1 MELFNSYKI
10 CEQGIMN
17 NFIIKKYFLISL
29 VCTILIFL
37 SFNFIINKINFNI
50 GIDFTSTKT
59 FTLSKGTK
67 NVLANI
73 EEPLKIEF
81 IYSRSLSKNIP
92 IIQNYANQI
101 EGLINRYVGLAKG
114 KIEFQIIEPEP
125 YSDEEDYVERF
136 GVQGFP
142 VDQEGSNVYFGLIAT
157 NTTDDTEI
165 IPFFDP
171 SKAGSLEK
179 QLTDIVYKL
188 NRVEK
193 PKIGILTQVET
204 QSPNPNIPLQGE
216 YILFEQLGNYYEIE
230 YLSPTAEIFENI
242 DLLVVYHPAE
252 ISDITEYAIEQ
263 FILRGG
269 KTLIFVDPY
278 FEKDDYTDKSSTLD
292 NVLKTLNINYI
303 DRVILDGAQA
313 TRLQTQQNISDNTSL
328 QTLLKLNWPEV
339 RTDFIN
345 QQEDISNG
353 LSLIRLISPGGLMKL
368 EDESKTTYTSVL
380 SSSELTMDLS
390 IQEVQDPI
398 EIINNF
404 NPTGIIYDFAVK
416 VGGTAL
422 SNFENFE
429 NKYSNHISQSQDDL
443 NVIVFSDADFIRSPY
458 WARVQKF
465 LGSTVIEESS
475 DNGTIVS
482 NIMDVMTGFD
492 DFIDLR
498 NKETPFRPFTVVQ
511 KLQAEAEKQYLG
523 QEQELQEK
531 LDLTLQEIKN
541 LSGGRVNENVQLSES
556 QMEELAAFQFEVER
570 TRKELREVRRNL
582 NKDIDALSN
591 KINVLNTFLIPILL
605 IILMFFVPYQLGIR
619 KRKS

>member
-1 MELFNSYKI
+1 
-10 CEQGIMN
+10 MN
-17 NFIIKKYFLISL
+17 KLILKKYFFIS
-29 VCTILIFL
+29 VVSTILLFL
-37 SFNFIINKINFNI
+37 SFNFIINKVNFNI

-67 NVLANI
+67 NVLTNI

-92 IIQNYANQI
+92 IIQNYATQI
-101 EGLINRYVGLAKG
+101 EGLLNRYESLAKG
-114 KIEFQIIEPEP
+114 KIDFQIIEPEP
-125 YSDEEDYVERF
+125 YSDQEDYVERY

-142 VDQEGSNVYFGLIAT
+142 VGLEGSNIYFGLIAT
-157 NTTDDTEI
+157 NTTDDLEI

-171 SKAGSLEK
+171 SKGGSLEK

-193 PKIGILTQVET
+193 PTIGLLTQVET
-204 QSPNPNIPLQGE
+204 KSPNPNIPLQGE
-216 YILFEQLGNYYEIE
+216 YIIFEQLENYYDIE

-252 ISDITEYAIEQ
+252 ISENTEYAIEQ

-278 FEKDDYTDKSSTLD
+278 FEKDDYTDKTSTLN
-292 NVLKTLNINYI
+292 NVLKTLNINYV
-303 DRVILDGAQA
+303 DRVILDGTQA
-313 TRLQTQQNISDNTSL
+313 TRLQTQQNISDSTSL

-353 LSLIRLISPGGLMKL
+353 LSLVRLISPGGLMKL
-368 EDESKTTYTSVL
+368 EEESQTTYSSIL

-398 EIINNF
+398 ELINNF

-416 VGGTAL
+416 VGGMAQ
-422 SNFENFE
+422 SNFDNFE
-429 NKYSNHISQSQDDL
+429 GKYSDHINQSQENI
-443 NVIVFSDADFIRSPY
+443 NVIVFSDADFIRGPY

-465 LGSTVIEESS
+465 LNSTVIEESS
-475 DNGTIVS
+475 DNGTLVS

-523 QEQELQEK
+523 QEQELQQK

-541 LSGGRVNENVQLSES
+541 LSGGRDNENVQLSET
-556 QMEELAAFQFEVER
+556 QMEELALFQLEVER

-582 NKDIDALSN
+582 NKDIDALAN

-619 KRKS
+619 KRKSR

>member
-1 MELFNSYKI
+1 
-10 CEQGIMN
+10 MN

-390 IQEVQDPI
+390 IPEVQDPI

>member
-1 MELFNSYKI
+1 
-10 CEQGIMN
+10 MN
-17 NFIIKKYFLISL
+17 KLILKKYFFIS
-29 VCTILIFL
+29 VVSTILLFL

-92 IIQNYANQI
+92 IIQNYATQI
-101 EGLINRYVGLAKG
+101 EGLLNRYESLAKG
-114 KIEFQIIEPEP
+114 KIDFQIIEPEP
-125 YSDEEDYVERF
+125 YSDQEDYVERY

-142 VDQEGSNVYFGLIAT
+142 VGLEGSNIYFGMIAT
-157 NTTDDTEI
+157 NTTDDLEI

-171 SKAGSLEK
+171 SKGGSLEK

-193 PKIGILTQVET
+193 PKIGLLTQVET
-204 QSPNPNIPLQGE
+204 KSPNPNIPLQGE
-216 YILFEQLGNYYEIE
+216 YIIFEQLENYYDIE

-252 ISDITEYAIEQ
+252 ISENTEYAIEQ

-278 FEKDDYTDKSSTLD
+278 FEKDDYTDKTSTLN
-292 NVLKTLNINYI
+292 NVLKTLNINYV
-303 DRVILDGAQA
+303 DRVILDGTQA
-313 TRLQTQQNISDNTSL
+313 TRLQTQQNISDSTSL

-353 LSLIRLISPGGLMKL
+353 LSLVRLISPGGLMKL
-368 EDESKTTYTSVL
+368 EEESQTTYSSIL

-398 EIINNF
+398 ELINNF

-416 VGGTAL
+416 VGGMAQ
-422 SNFENFE
+422 SNFDNFE
-429 NKYSNHISQSQDDL
+429 GKYSDHISQSQENI
-443 NVIVFSDADFIRSPY
+443 NVIVFSDADFIRGPY

-465 LGSTVIEESS
+465 LNSTVIEESS
-475 DNGTIVS
+475 DNGTLVS

-523 QEQELQEK
+523 REQELQQK

-541 LSGGRVNENVQLSES
+541 LSGGRDNENVQLSET
-556 QMEELAAFQFEVER
+556 QMEELALFQLEVER

-582 NKDIDALSN
+582 NKDIDALAN

-619 KRKS
+619 KRKSR

>member
-1 MELFNSYKI
+1 
-10 CEQGIMN
+10 MN
-17 NFIIKKYFLISL
+17 KLILKKYFFIS
-29 VCTILIFL
+29 VVSTILLFL

-92 IIQNYANQI
+92 IIQNYATQI
-101 EGLINRYVGLAKG
+101 EGLLNRYESLAKG
-114 KIEFQIIEPEP
+114 KIDFQIIEPEP
-125 YSDEEDYVERF
+125 YSDQEDYVERY

-142 VDQEGSNVYFGLIAT
+142 VGLEGSNIYFGMIAT
-157 NTTDDTEI
+157 NTTDDLEI

-171 SKAGSLEK
+171 SKGGSLEK

-193 PKIGILTQVET
+193 PKIGLLTQVET
-204 QSPNPNIPLQGE
+204 KSPNPNIPLQGE
-216 YILFEQLGNYYEIE
+216 YIIFEQLENYYDIE

-252 ISDITEYAIEQ
+252 ISENTEYAIEQ

-278 FEKDDYTDKSSTLD
+278 FEKDDYTDKTSTLN
-292 NVLKTLNINYI
+292 NVLKTLNINYV
-303 DRVILDGAQA
+303 DRVILDGTQA
-313 TRLQTQQNISDNTSL
+313 TRLQTQQNISDSTSL

-353 LSLIRLISPGGLMKL
+353 LSLVRLISPGGLMKL
-368 EDESKTTYTSVL
+368 EEESQTTYSSIL

-398 EIINNF
+398 ELINNF
-404 NPTGIIYDFAVK
+404 NPTGTIYDFAVK
-416 VGGTAL
+416 VGGMAQ
-422 SNFENFE
+422 SNFDNFE
-429 NKYSNHISQSQDDL
+429 AKYSDHISQSQENI
-443 NVIVFSDADFIRSPY
+443 NVIVFSDADFIRGPY

-465 LGSTVIEESS
+465 LNSTVIEESS
-475 DNGTIVS
+475 DNGTLVS

-523 QEQELQEK
+523 QEQELQQK

-541 LSGGRVNENVQLSES
+541 LSGGRDNENVQLSEN
-556 QMEELAAFQFEVER
+556 QMEELALFQLEVER

-582 NKDIDALSN
+582 NKDIDALAN
-591 KINVLNTFLIPILL
+591 KINVLNTFLIPIIL

-619 KRKS
+619 KRKSR

>member
-1 MELFNSYKI
+1 
-10 CEQGIMN
+10 MN
-17 NFIIKKYFLISL
+17 KLILKKYFFIS
-29 VCTILIFL
+29 VVSTILLFL
-37 SFNFIINKINFNI
+37 SFNFIINKVNFNI

-92 IIQNYANQI
+92 IIQNYATQI
-101 EGLINRYVGLAKG
+101 EGLLNRYESLAKG
-114 KIEFQIIEPEP
+114 KIDFQIIEPEP
-125 YSDEEDYVERF
+125 YSDQEDYVERY

-142 VDQEGSNVYFGLIAT
+142 VGLEGSNIYFGMIAT
-157 NTTDDTEI
+157 NTTDDLEI

-171 SKAGSLEK
+171 SKGGSLEK

-193 PKIGILTQVET
+193 PKIGLLTQVET
-204 QSPNPNIPLQGE
+204 KSPNPNIPLQGE
-216 YILFEQLGNYYEIE
+216 YIIFEQLENYYDIE

-252 ISDITEYAIEQ
+252 ISENTEYAIEQ

-278 FEKDDYTDKSSTLD
+278 FEKDDYTDKTSTLN
-292 NVLKTLNINYI
+292 NVLKTLNINYV
-303 DRVILDGAQA
+303 DRVILDGTQA
-313 TRLQTQQNISDNTSL
+313 TRLQTQQNISDSTSL

-353 LSLIRLISPGGLMKL
+353 LSLVRLISPGGLMKL
-368 EDESKTTYTSVL
+368 EEESQTTYSSIL

-398 EIINNF
+398 ELINNF

-416 VGGTAL
+416 VGGMAQ
-422 SNFENFE
+422 SNFDNFE
-429 NKYSNHISQSQDDL
+429 GKYSDHISQSQENI
-443 NVIVFSDADFIRSPY
+443 NVIVFSDADFIRGPY

-465 LGSTVIEESS
+465 LNSTVIEESS
-475 DNGTIVS
+475 DNGTLVS

-523 QEQELQEK
+523 QEQELQQK

-541 LSGGRVNENVQLSES
+541 LSGGRDNENVQLSEN
-556 QMEELAAFQFEVER
+556 QMEELALFQLEVER

-582 NKDIDALSN
+582 NKDIDALAN
-591 KINVLNTFLIPILL
+591 KINVLNTFLIPIIL

-619 KRKS
+619 KRKSR

>member
-1 MELFNSYKI
+1 
-10 CEQGIMN
+10 MN

-67 NVLANI
+67 NVLSNI

-101 EGLINRYVGLAKG
+101 EGLISRYVGLAKG

-390 IQEVQDPI
+390 IPEVQDPI

>member
-1 MELFNSYKI
+1 
-10 CEQGIMN
+10 MN
-17 NFIIKKYFLISL
+17 KLILKKYFFIS
-29 VCTILIFL
+29 VVSTILLFL

-92 IIQNYANQI
+92 IIQNYATQI
-101 EGLINRYVGLAKG
+101 EGLLNRYESLAKG
-114 KIEFQIIEPEP
+114 KIDFQIIEPEP
-125 YSDEEDYVERF
+125 YSDQEDYVERY

-142 VDQEGSNVYFGLIAT
+142 VGLEGSNIYFGMIAT
-157 NTTDDTEI
+157 NTTDDLEI

-171 SKAGSLEK
+171 SKGGSLEK

-193 PKIGILTQVET
+193 PKIGLLTQVET
-204 QSPNPNIPLQGE
+204 KSPNPNIPLQGE
-216 YILFEQLGNYYEIE
+216 YIIFEQLENYYDIE

-252 ISDITEYAIEQ
+252 ISENTEYAIEQ

-278 FEKDDYTDKSSTLD
+278 FEKDDYTDKTSTLN
-292 NVLKTLNINYI
+292 NVLKTLNINYV
-303 DRVILDGAQA
+303 DRVILDGTQA
-313 TRLQTQQNISDNTSL
+313 TRLQTQQNISDSTSL

-353 LSLIRLISPGGLMKL
+353 LSLVRLISPGGLMKL
-368 EDESKTTYTSVL
+368 EEESQTTYSSIL

-398 EIINNF
+398 ELINNF

-416 VGGTAL
+416 VGGMAQ
-422 SNFENFE
+422 SNFDNFE
-429 NKYSNHISQSQDDL
+429 GKYSDHISQSQENI
-443 NVIVFSDADFIRSPY
+443 NVIVFSDADFIRGPY

-465 LGSTVIEESS
+465 LNSTVIEESS
-475 DNGTIVS
+475 DNGTLVS

-523 QEQELQEK
+523 QEQELQQK

-541 LSGGRVNENVQLSES
+541 LSGGRDNENVQLSEN
-556 QMEELAAFQFEVER
+556 QMEELALFQLEVER

-582 NKDIDALSN
+582 NKDIDALAN
-591 KINVLNTFLIPILL
+591 KINVLNTFLIPIIL

-619 KRKS
+619 KRKNR

>member
-1 MELFNSYKI
+1 
-10 CEQGIMN
+10 MN
-17 NFIIKKYFLISL
+17 NFIVKKYFLISV

-101 EGLINRYVGLAKG
+101 EGLISRYVGLAKG

-339 RTDFIN
+339 RTNFIN

>member
-1 MELFNSYKI
+1 
-10 CEQGIMN
+10 MN
-17 NFIIKKYFLISL
+17 KLILKKYFFIS
-29 VCTILIFL
+29 VVSTILLFL

-101 EGLINRYVGLAKG
+101 EGLLNRYDSLAKG
-114 KIEFQIIEPEP
+114 KIDFQIIEPEP
-125 YSDEEDYVERF
+125 YSDQEDYVERF

-142 VDQEGSNVYFGLIAT
+142 VGLEGSNIYFGLIAT
-157 NTTDDTEI
+157 NTTDDIEI

-171 SKAGSLEK
+171 SKGGSLEK

-193 PKIGILTQVET
+193 PKIGLLTQVET
-204 QSPNPNIPLQGE
+204 KSPNPNIPLQGE
-216 YILFEQLGNYYEIE
+216 YIIFEQLENYYDIE

-252 ISDITEYAIEQ
+252 ISENTEYAIEQ

-278 FEKDDYTDKSSTLD
+278 FEKDDYTDKASTLN
-292 NVLKTLNINYI
+292 NVLKTLNINYV
-303 DRVILDGAQA
+303 DRVILDGTQA
-313 TRLQTQQNISDNTSL
+313 TRLQTQQNISDSTSL

-345 QQEDISNG
+345 QQEDISSG
-353 LSLIRLISPGGLMKL
+353 LSLVRLISPGGLMKL
-368 EDESKTTYTSVL
+368 DEESQTTYSSIL

-398 EIINNF
+398 ELINNF

-416 VGGTAL
+416 VGGKAQ
-422 SNFENFE
+422 SNFDNFE
-429 NKYSNHISQSQDDL
+429 SKYSDHISQSQENL

-465 LGSTVIEESS
+465 LNSTVIEESS
-475 DNGTIVS
+475 DNGTLVS

-523 QEQELQEK
+523 QEQELQQK
-531 LDLTLQEIKN
+531 LDLTLQEIQN
-541 LSGGRVNENVQLSES
+541 LSGGRDNENVQLSET
-556 QMEELAAFQFEVER
+556 QMEELALFQLEVER

-582 NKDIDALSN
+582 NKDIDALAN

-605 IILMFFVPYQLGIR
+605 IILMFFIPYQLGIR
-619 KRKS
+619 KRKSP

>member
-1 MELFNSYKI
+1 MKKLI
-10 CEQGIMN
+10 L
-17 NFIIKKYFLISL
+17 KKYFFIS
-29 VCTILIFL
+29 VISTILFFL

-73 EEPLKIEF
+73 EEPLKFEF

-101 EGLINRYVGLAKG
+101 EGLLNRYDSLAKG
-114 KIEFQIIEPEP
+114 KIDFQIIEPEP
-125 YSDEEDYVERF
+125 YSDQEDYVERF
-136 GVQGFP
+136 GVQGIP
-142 VDQEGSNVYFGLIAT
+142 VDQEGSNIYFGLIAT
-157 NTTDDTEI
+157 NTTDDIEI

-179 QLTDIVYKL
+179 QLTDIIYKL

-193 PKIGILTQVET
+193 PKIGLLTQVET
-204 QSPNPNIPLQGE
+204 KSPNPNIPLQGE

-230 YLSPTAEIFENI
+230 YLNPTAEIFENI
-242 DLLVVYHPAE
+242 DLLIVYHPAE
-252 ISDITEYAIEQ
+252 ISDNTEYAIEQ

-269 KTLIFVDPY
+269 KALLFIDPY
-278 FEKDDYTDKSSTLD
+278 FEKDDYSGKSSTLD

-328 QTLLKLNWPEV
+328 QTLLKLNWPEI

-353 LSLIRLISPGGLMKL
+353 LSLVRLISPGGLMKL
-368 EDESKTTYTSVL
+368 NEESQTTYNSIL

-398 EIINNF
+398 ELINNF
-404 NPTGIIYDFAVK
+404 NPTGIIYDFAVRI
-416 VGGTAL
+416 GGAAS
-422 SNFENFE
+422 SNFNNFE
-429 NKYSNHISQSQDDL
+429 NKYSNHISQSQENI
-443 NVIVFSDADFIRSPY
+443 NVIVFSDADFIRSPF

-465 LGSTVIEESS
+465 LNSTVVEESS
-475 DNGTIVS
+475 DNGTLVS
-482 NIMDVMTGFD
+482 NIMDLMTGFD

-511 KLQAEAEKQYLG
+511 KMQAEAEKQYLG
-523 QEQELQEK
+523 QEQELQQK
-531 LDLTLQEIKN
+531 LDLTLQKIKN
-541 LSGGRVNENVQLSES
+541 LSGGRDSENVQLSET
-556 QMEELAAFQFEVER
+556 QIEELAAFQFEVER

-582 NKDIDALSN
+582 NKDIDALAN
-591 KINVLNTFLIPILL
+591 KINAINTFFIPILL
-605 IILMFFVPYQLGIR
+605 IILLFFVPYQLGIR
-619 KRKS
+619 KRKSR

>member
-1 MELFNSYKI
+1 
-10 CEQGIMN
+10 MN

-29 VCTILIFL
+29 ICTILIFL

-101 EGLINRYVGLAKG
+101 EGLISRYVGLAKG

>member
-1 MELFNSYKI
+1 
-10 CEQGIMN
+10 MN

-73 EEPLKIEF
+73 QEPLKIEF

-101 EGLINRYVGLAKG
+101 EGLISRYVGLAKG

-368 EDESKTTYTSVL
+368 EDESETTYTSVL

-422 SNFENFE
+422 SNFENFD

>member
-1 MELFNSYKI
+1 MK
-10 CEQGIMN
+10 
-17 NFIIKKYFLISL
+17 NFILKKYFLISL
-29 VCTILIFL
+29 LSTFLFFL

-50 GIDFTSTKT
+50 GVDFTSTKT

-67 NVLANI
+67 NVLVNI
-73 EEPLKIEF
+73 QEPLQIEF
-81 IYSRSLSKNIP
+81 IYSRELSKNIP

-101 EGLINRYVGLAKG
+101 EGLLSRYVDLAKG
-114 KIEFQIIEPEP
+114 KINLEILDPEP
-125 YSDEEDYVERF
+125 YSDQEDYVERF
-136 GVQGFP
+136 GMQGLP
-142 VDQEGSNVYFGLIAT
+142 IDQEGSNIYFGLIAT
-157 NTTDDTEI
+157 NTTDDLEI

-171 SKAGSLEK
+171 SKGGSLEK

-193 PKIGILTQVET
+193 PKIGLLTQVET
-204 QSPNPNIPLQGE
+204 KSPNPNIPLQGE
-216 YILFEQLGNYYEIE
+216 YIIFEQLENYYDIE

-252 ISDITEYAIEQ
+252 ISENTEYAIEQ

-269 KTLIFVDPY
+269 KTLIFIDPY
-278 FEKDDYTDKSSTLD
+278 FEKDDYTDKTSTLN

-303 DRVILDGAQA
+303 DRVILDGTQA

-339 RTDFIN
+339 RTEFIN

-353 LSLIRLISPGGLMKL
+353 LSLVRLISPGGLLKL
-368 EDESKTTYTSVL
+368 EEESQTTYNSIL
-380 SSSELTMDLS
+380 SSSELTMDLT

-398 EIINNF
+398 ELINNF

-416 VGGTAL
+416 VGGTAQ
-422 SNFENFE
+422 SSFDNFKG
-429 NKYSNHISQSQDDL
+429 KYSNHISQSQEDL
-443 NVIVFSDADFIRSPY
+443 NVIVFSDADFIRGAY

-465 LGSTVIEESS
+465 LNSTVIEESS
-475 DNGTIVS
+475 DNGTLVS
-482 NIMDVMTGFD
+482 NIMDVLTGFD
-492 DFIDLR
+492 DFVDLR

-523 QEQELQEK
+523 QEQELQQK
-531 LDLTLQEIKN
+531 LELALQEIKN
-541 LSGGRVNENVQLSES
+541 LSGGRDNENFQLSDS
-556 QMEELAAFQFEVER
+556 QMEELAIFQLEVEK

-582 NKDIDALSN
+582 NKEIDALAN
-591 KINVLNTFLIPILL
+591 NINVINTFLIPFLL
-605 IILMFFVPYQLGIR
+605 IILMFFLPYQLGIR
-619 KRKS
+619 KRKSR

>member
-1 MELFNSYKI
+1 
-10 CEQGIMN
+10 MN
-17 NFIIKKYFLISL
+17 KLILKKYFFIS
-29 VCTILIFL
+29 VVSTILLFL

-101 EGLINRYVGLAKG
+101 EGLLNRYDSLAKG
-114 KIEFQIIEPEP
+114 KIDFQIIEPEP
-125 YSDEEDYVERF
+125 YSDQEDYVERF

-142 VDQEGSNVYFGLIAT
+142 VGLEGSNIYFGLIAT
-157 NTTDDTEI
+157 NTTDDIEI

-171 SKAGSLEK
+171 SKGGSLEK

-193 PKIGILTQVET
+193 PKIGLLTQVET
-204 QSPNPNIPLQGE
+204 KSPNPNIPLQGE
-216 YILFEQLGNYYEIE
+216 YIIFEQLENYYDIE

-252 ISDITEYAIEQ
+252 ISENTEYAIEQ

-278 FEKDDYTDKSSTLD
+278 FEKDDYTDKTSTLN
-292 NVLKTLNINYI
+292 NVLKTLNINYV
-303 DRVILDGAQA
+303 DRVILDGTQA
-313 TRLQTQQNISDNTSL
+313 TRLQTQQNISDSTSL

-345 QQEDISNG
+345 QQEDISSG
-353 LSLIRLISPGGLMKL
+353 LSLVRLISPGGLMKL
-368 EDESKTTYTSVL
+368 DEESQTTYSSIL

-398 EIINNF
+398 ELINNF

-416 VGGTAL
+416 VGGKAQ
-422 SNFENFE
+422 SNFDNFE
-429 NKYSNHISQSQDDL
+429 SKYSDHISQSQENL

-465 LGSTVIEESS
+465 LNSTVIEESS
-475 DNGTIVS
+475 DNGTLVS

-523 QEQELQEK
+523 QEQELQQK

-541 LSGGRVNENVQLSES
+541 LSGGRDNENVQLSET
-556 QMEELAAFQFEVER
+556 QMEELALFQLEVER

-582 NKDIDALSN
+582 NKDIDALAN

-619 KRKS
+619 KRKSP

>member
-1 MELFNSYKI
+1 
-10 CEQGIMN
+10 MN
-17 NFIIKKYFLISL
+17 KLILKKYFFIS
-29 VCTILIFL
+29 VVSTILLFL

-92 IIQNYANQI
+92 IIQNYATQI
-101 EGLINRYVGLAKG
+101 EGLLNRYESLAKG
-114 KIEFQIIEPEP
+114 KIDFQIIEPEP
-125 YSDEEDYVERF
+125 YSDQEDYVERY

-142 VDQEGSNVYFGLIAT
+142 VGLEGSNIYFGMIAT
-157 NTTDDTEI
+157 NTTDDLEI

-171 SKAGSLEK
+171 SKGGSLEK

-193 PKIGILTQVET
+193 PKIGLLTQVET
-204 QSPNPNIPLQGE
+204 KSPNPNIPLQGE
-216 YILFEQLGNYYEIE
+216 YIIFEQLENYYDIE

-252 ISDITEYAIEQ
+252 ISENTEYAIEQ

-278 FEKDDYTDKSSTLD
+278 FEKDDYTDKTSTLN
-292 NVLKTLNINYI
+292 NVLKTLNINYV
-303 DRVILDGAQA
+303 DRVILDGTQA
-313 TRLQTQQNISDNTSL
+313 TRLQTQQNISDSTSL

-353 LSLIRLISPGGLMKL
+353 LSLVRLISPGGLMKL
-368 EDESKTTYTSVL
+368 EEESQTTYSSIL
-380 SSSELTMDLS
+380 SSSELTMGLS

-398 EIINNF
+398 ELINNF

-416 VGGTAL
+416 VGGMAQ
-422 SNFENFE
+422 SNFDNFE
-429 NKYSNHISQSQDDL
+429 GKYSDHISQSQENI
-443 NVIVFSDADFIRSPY
+443 NVIVFSDADFIRGPY

-465 LGSTVIEESS
+465 LNSTVIEESS
-475 DNGTIVS
+475 DNGTLVS

-523 QEQELQEK
+523 QEQELQQK

-541 LSGGRVNENVQLSES
+541 LSGGRDNENVQLSEN
-556 QMEELAAFQFEVER
+556 QMEELALFQLEVER

-582 NKDIDALSN
+582 NKDIDALAN
-591 KINVLNTFLIPILL
+591 KINVLNTFLIPIIL

-619 KRKS
+619 KRKSR

>member
-1 MELFNSYKI
+1 
-10 CEQGIMN
+10 MN
-17 NFIIKKYFLISL
+17 KLILKKYFFIS
-29 VCTILIFL
+29 VVSTILLFL

-92 IIQNYANQI
+92 IIQNYATQI
-101 EGLINRYVGLAKG
+101 EGLLNRYESLAKG
-114 KIEFQIIEPEP
+114 KIDFQIIEPEP
-125 YSDEEDYVERF
+125 YSDQEDYVERY

-142 VDQEGSNVYFGLIAT
+142 VGLEGSNIYFGMIAT
-157 NTTDDTEI
+157 NTTDDLEI

-171 SKAGSLEK
+171 SKGGSLEK

-193 PKIGILTQVET
+193 PKIGLLTQVET
-204 QSPNPNIPLQGE
+204 KSPNPNIPLQGE
-216 YILFEQLGNYYEIE
+216 YIIFEQLENYYDIE

-252 ISDITEYAIEQ
+252 ISENTEYAIEQ

-278 FEKDDYTDKSSTLD
+278 FEKDDYTDKTSTLN
-292 NVLKTLNINYI
+292 NVLKTLNINYV
-303 DRVILDGAQA
+303 DRVILDGTQA
-313 TRLQTQQNISDNTSL
+313 TRLQTQQNISDSTSL

-353 LSLIRLISPGGLMKL
+353 LSLVRLISPGGLMKL
-368 EDESKTTYTSVL
+368 EEESQTTYSSIL

-398 EIINNF
+398 ELINNF

-416 VGGTAL
+416 VGGTAQ
-422 SNFENFE
+422 SNFDNFE
-429 NKYSNHISQSQDDL
+429 GKYSYHISQSQENI
-443 NVIVFSDADFIRSPY
+443 NVIVFSDADFIRGPY

-465 LGSTVIEESS
+465 LNSTVIEESS
-475 DNGTIVS
+475 DNGTLVS

-523 QEQELQEK
+523 QEQELQQK

-541 LSGGRVNENVQLSES
+541 LSGGRDNENVQLSEN
-556 QMEELAAFQFEVER
+556 QMEELALFQLEVER

-582 NKDIDALSN
+582 NKDIDALAN
-591 KINVLNTFLIPILL
+591 KINVLNTFLIPIIL

-619 KRKS
+619 KRKSR

>member
-1 MELFNSYKI
+1 
-10 CEQGIMN
+10 MN
-17 NFIIKKYFLISL
+17 NFIIKKYFLISV

-101 EGLINRYVGLAKG
+101 EGLISRYVGLAKG

-368 EDESKTTYTSVL
+368 EDESETTYTSVL

-605 IILMFFVPYQLGIR
+605 IILMLFVQYQLGIR

>member
-1 MELFNSYKI
+1 
-10 CEQGIMN
+10 MN
-17 NFIIKKYFLISL
+17 NFIIKKYFLISV

-101 EGLINRYVGLAKG
+101 EGLISRYVGLAKG

-188 NRVEK
+188 NRIEK

>member
-1 MELFNSYKI
+1 MKKLI
-10 CEQGIMN
+10 L
-17 NFIIKKYFLISL
+17 KKYFFIS
-29 VCTILIFL
+29 VISTILFFL

-73 EEPLKIEF
+73 EEPLKFEF

-101 EGLINRYVGLAKG
+101 EGLLNRYDSLAKG
-114 KIEFQIIEPEP
+114 KIDFQIIEPEP
-125 YSDEEDYVERF
+125 YSDQEDYVERF

-142 VDQEGSNVYFGLIAT
+142 VDQEGSNIYFGLIAT
-157 NTTDDTEI
+157 NTTDDIEI

-179 QLTDIVYKL
+179 QLTDIIYKL

-193 PKIGILTQVET
+193 PKIGLLTQVET
-204 QSPNPNIPLQGE
+204 KSPNPNIPLQGE

-230 YLSPTAEIFENI
+230 YLNPTAEIFENI
-242 DLLVVYHPAE
+242 DLLFVYHPAE
-252 ISDITEYAIEQ
+252 ISDNTEYAIEQ

-269 KTLIFVDPY
+269 KTLLFIDPY
-278 FEKDDYTDKSSTLD
+278 FEKDDYSGKSSTLD

-328 QTLLKLNWPEV
+328 QTLLKLNWPEI

-353 LSLIRLISPGGLMKL
+353 LSLVRLISPGGLMKL
-368 EDESKTTYTSVL
+368 NEESQTTYNSIL

-398 EIINNF
+398 ELINNF
-404 NPTGIIYDFAVK
+404 NPTGIIYDFAVRI
-416 VGGTAL
+416 GGAAS
-422 SNFENFE
+422 SNFNNFE
-429 NKYSNHISQSQDDL
+429 NKYSNHISQSQENI
-443 NVIVFSDADFIRSPY
+443 NVIVFSDADFIRSPF

-465 LGSTVIEESS
+465 LNSTVVEESS
-475 DNGTIVS
+475 DNGTLVS
-482 NIMDVMTGFD
+482 NIMDLMTGFD

-511 KLQAEAEKQYLG
+511 KMQAEAEKQYLG
-523 QEQELQEK
+523 QEQELQQK
-531 LDLTLQEIKN
+531 LDLTLQKIKN
-541 LSGGRVNENVQLSES
+541 LSGGRDSENVQLSET
-556 QMEELAAFQFEVER
+556 QIEELAAFQFEVER

-582 NKDIDALSN
+582 NKDIDALAN
-591 KINVLNTFLIPILL
+591 KINALNTFFIPILL
-605 IILMFFVPYQLGIR
+605 IILLFFVPYQLGIR
-619 KRKS
+619 KRKSR

>member
-1 MELFNSYKI
+1 
-10 CEQGIMN
+10 MN
-17 NFIIKKYFLISL
+17 KLILKKYFFIS
-29 VCTILIFL
+29 VVSTILLFL

-92 IIQNYANQI
+92 IIQNYATQI
-101 EGLINRYVGLAKG
+101 EGLLNRYESLAKG
-114 KIEFQIIEPEP
+114 KIDFQIIEPEP
-125 YSDEEDYVERF
+125 YSDQEDYVERY

-142 VDQEGSNVYFGLIAT
+142 VGLEGSNIYFGMIAT
-157 NTTDDTEI
+157 NTTDDLEI

-171 SKAGSLEK
+171 SKGGSLEK
-179 QLTDIVYKL
+179 QLTDMVYKL

-193 PKIGILTQVET
+193 PKIGLLTQVET
-204 QSPNPNIPLQGE
+204 KSPNPNIPLQGE
-216 YILFEQLGNYYEIE
+216 YIIFEQLENYYDIE

-252 ISDITEYAIEQ
+252 ISENTEYAIEQ

-278 FEKDDYTDKSSTLD
+278 FEKDDYTDKTPTLN
-292 NVLKTLNINYI
+292 NVLKTLNINYC
-303 DRVILDGAQA
+303 DRVILDGTQA
-313 TRLQTQQNISDNTSL
+313 TRLQTQQNISDSTSL

-353 LSLIRLISPGGLMKL
+353 LSLVRLISPGGLMKL
-368 EDESKTTYTSVL
+368 EEESQTTYSSIL

-398 EIINNF
+398 ELINNF

-416 VGGTAL
+416 VGGMAQ
-422 SNFENFE
+422 SNFDNFE
-429 NKYSNHISQSQDDL
+429 GKYSDHISQSQENI
-443 NVIVFSDADFIRSPY
+443 NVIVFSDADFIRGPY

-465 LGSTVIEESS
+465 LNSTVIEESS
-475 DNGTIVS
+475 DNGTLVS

-523 QEQELQEK
+523 REQELQQK

-541 LSGGRVNENVQLSES
+541 LSGGRDNENVQLSET
-556 QMEELAAFQFEVER
+556 QMEELALFQLEVER

-582 NKDIDALSN
+582 NKDIDALAN

-619 KRKS
+619 KRKSR

>member
-1 MELFNSYKI
+1 
-10 CEQGIMN
+10 MN
-17 NFIIKKYFLISL
+17 KLILKKYFFIS
-29 VCTILIFL
+29 VVSTILLFL
-37 SFNFIINKINFNI
+37 SFNFIINKVNFNI

-67 NVLANI
+67 NVLTNI

-92 IIQNYANQI
+92 IIQNYATQI
-101 EGLINRYVGLAKG
+101 EGLLNRYESLAKG
-114 KIEFQIIEPEP
+114 KIDFQIIEPEP
-125 YSDEEDYVERF
+125 YSDQEDYVERY

-142 VDQEGSNVYFGLIAT
+142 VGLEGSNIYFGMIAT
-157 NTTDDTEI
+157 NTTDDLEI

-171 SKAGSLEK
+171 SKGGSLEK

-193 PKIGILTQVET
+193 PKIGLLTQVET
-204 QSPNPNIPLQGE
+204 KSPNPNIPLQGE
-216 YILFEQLGNYYEIE
+216 YIIFEQLENYYDIE

-252 ISDITEYAIEQ
+252 ISENTEYAIEQ

-278 FEKDDYTDKSSTLD
+278 FEKDDYTDKTSTLN
-292 NVLKTLNINYI
+292 NVLKTLNINYV
-303 DRVILDGAQA
+303 DRVILDGTQA
-313 TRLQTQQNISDNTSL
+313 TRLQTQQNISDSTSL

-353 LSLIRLISPGGLMKL
+353 LSLVRLISPGGLMKL
-368 EDESKTTYTSVL
+368 EEESQTTYSSIL

-398 EIINNF
+398 ELINNF

-416 VGGTAL
+416 VGGMAQ
-422 SNFENFE
+422 SNFDNFE
-429 NKYSNHISQSQDDL
+429 GKYSDHISQSQENI
-443 NVIVFSDADFIRSPY
+443 NVIVFSDADFIRGPY

-465 LGSTVIEESS
+465 LNSTVIEESS
-475 DNGTIVS
+475 DNGTLVS

-523 QEQELQEK
+523 QEQELQQK

-541 LSGGRVNENVQLSES
+541 LSGGRDNENVQLSEN
-556 QMEELAAFQFEVER
+556 QMEELALFQLEVER

-582 NKDIDALSN
+582 NKDIDALAN

-619 KRKS
+619 KRKSR